1 LERRK
6 LVERRAI
13 AFREKRGVQDLP
25 FAIIGGVPDFRD
37 RRTAKHII
45 DVVRQIEALT
55 GEQVVLIV
63 IDTLSRALCGGDEN
77 SSKDMGAIVTTTGL
91 L

>member
-13 AFREKRGVQDLP
+13 AFREKRGVQNLP
-25 FAIIGGVPDFRD
+25 FAIIGGVLDFRD

-45 DVVRQIEALT
+45 DVVRQVEALT

-63 IDTLSRALCGGDEN
+63 IDTLSRALRRRR
-77 SSKDMGAIVTTTGL
+77 KQFAHPHA
-91 L
+91 